1 MSLGFIKIGSIH
13 QLRDGSKHNE
23 TTMRSVDIPP
33 YKIRQENLRWDL
45 SEFKNRWD
53 LIYEKLKK

>member
-1 MSLGFIKIGSIH
+1 
-13 QLRDGSKHNE
+13 
-23 TTMRSVDIPP
+23 MRTDDISP